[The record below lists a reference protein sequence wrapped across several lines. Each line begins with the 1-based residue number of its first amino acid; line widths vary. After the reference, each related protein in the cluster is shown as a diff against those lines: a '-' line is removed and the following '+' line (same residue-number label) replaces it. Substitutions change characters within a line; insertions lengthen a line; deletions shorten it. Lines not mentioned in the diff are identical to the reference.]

1 MSLIATI
8 PVARSSAGPFA
19 PRISPPFRVRLR
31 NPPLNPTFRLSL
43 SARITFRAWQPFPR
57 IPPASAA
64 SRVGA
69 IRNSPPAPFG
79 AFRSWRIRL
88 SATAEAGGAAEA
100 ESAPGSLA
108 LPAEGIQ
115 ERRREAA
122 GEEGEGT
129 GFWGEGTGR
138 DEEGGNGEES
148 AEGVSGEGEGGEEEG
163 GEEGGEGE
171 GGEEG
176 EEGEGGEDWVRMA
189 ATEERGGGRGDSSNR
204 GEVEV
209 CWEGGEEGGVM
220 AATEDAVGICC
231 SANDLPNIHGVLKQ
245 RFADFIVNEVAP
257 DGTVVHLTHLHVPPA
272 LLAQE
277 QQAQQQA
284 RRREAESLGELVDAQ
299 GVLAQLR
306 QALGGSAE
314 GGGGLRDEEDARKLL
329 QLLEGIKGIQ
339 LWWKEKKRGGEED
352 RGEEG
357 GEEGSGEKRVEG
369 SVQGGEGEGVEAGK
383 GAPPPMPEPVV
394 FAASADKAYR
404 AAMHA
409 FIKSYP
415 FLVSDTIDAPQGPP
429 YRCVRLRFLP
439 PPALN
444 LKGAGGRAGE
454 RGGRG
459 EGGQRGGDG
468 RGWREG
474 RWGGKRG
481 GRGGKWGKRGRE
493 EWEGGDKKRG
503 RRDGGDGDGEDRGEG
518 GNGGEGEGRGG
529 EQGEEDQPAFDR
541 RGRKGADGVP
551 ATTARR
557 FLMCVPWRV
566 WDWIGLVP
574 RVEGEQGHQP
584 YLYPSFP
591 HPSST
596 PHPPGSTCR
605 RRTRTPT
612 LPVPLFPPPVFH
624 SPPPRFHVLK
634 ENKDTNEAMAL
645 VGRYLGVQSRALGFS
660 GSKDKRAVTVQRV
673 TVSNQSARKVASLNA
688 KLFGIR
694 VGDYRLVDQ
703 PLVLGQLAGNR
714 FIVTLRAV
722 RASSLDAITAAAEGL
737 RSHGII
743 NYFGLQRFGVG
754 PVATH
759 TLSGLKRNPR
769 NLVQALG
776 FIPRTMR
783 LMYVHSFQIY
793 LWNHAASH
801 LCPSLMNP
809 PSFTPLPPPF
819 PSLIP
824 PCQVRAQLSELPV
837 EPCRLTPH
845 QDVWLHPSGGRLHPS
860 GSSVAAAA
868 AAAAGRAAGV
878 GAEGPGMRGTDAE
891 AEAEEAAA
899 VAVEA
904 RAEGEEVRVVSE
916 EEAERGVYSIDQV
929 VLPLPGCSI
938 QYPTNS
944 TAEVFHSL
952 AAKDGIDLYTSKH
965 SVKEYSIERI
975 PGGYRRLLQRPSNY
989 NWRVLAYWRPTQVLA
1004 ETDLDRIAAAALATP
1019 APTPA
1024 TSAAAPVSA
1033 APPAAPSVDPAA
1045 DSNSTASA
1053 AAAAVGAA
1061 STDAPAASAS
1071 GDAAAT
1077 SGSDAPAVVEAAHLY
1092 YGFKQPG
1099 YKGALKQAQRGE
1111 EKAGVTAGAAALSG
1125 VEAATGEAG
1134 AGGEAAGTVPAVV
1147 VLASSDGVKLGRD
1160 ELERLGIGEGPIGAL
1175 VEGVDG
1181 GEGERGKGGAEAG
1194 AVTEEAEKAEGIV
1207 ESETEKGE
1215 EEGGDEKEVKQGE
1228 LDAAAGSGEGEGQ
1241 VAGRRGERGVE
1252 GAAHEGVRVAL
1263 QVEFTLP
1270 ASGYATMAIRE
1281 LLKSSTAVSV
1291 TNDAGVH
1298 KVFNDREDGQG

>member
-64 SRVGA
+64 CRVGA

-100 ESAPGSLA
+100 ESAPGALA
-108 LPAEGIQ
+108 LPAEEIQ

-129 GFWGEGTGR
+129 GFRGEGTGKDEEER
-138 DEEGGNGEES
+138 GNGKESAERVSGEEEGGEEECGEE
-148 AEGVSGEGEGGEEEG
+148 ECGEEGGEEEG

-171 GGEEG
+171 D
-176 EEGEGGEDWVRMA
+176 GEDWVRMA
-189 ATEERGGGRGDSSNR
+189 ATEES
-204 GEVEV
+204 
-209 CWEGGEEGGVM
+209 
-220 AATEDAVGICC
+220 VGICC
-231 SANDLPNIHGVLKQ
+231 YANDLPGIHGVLKQ

-272 LLAQE
+272 LLVQE

-306 QALGGSAE
+306 QALGGSGE
-314 GGGGLRDEEDARKLL
+314 GEGGGGGGLRDEDDARKLL

-339 LWWKEKKRGGEED
+339 LWWKEKKRAGEE
-352 RGEEG
+352 GEKEG
-357 GEEGSGEKRVEG
+357 GEEGAGGERAEG
-369 SVQGGEGEGVEAGK
+369 SVQGGEVGKMGEVGEAGG

-394 FAASADKAYR
+394 FAASADKA
-404 AAMHA
+404 
-409 FIKSYP
+409 
-415 FLVSDTIDAPQGPP
+415 
-429 YRCVRLRFLP
+429 
-439 PPALN
+439 
-444 LKGAGGRAGE
+444 
-454 RGGRG
+454 
-459 EGGQRGGDG
+459 
-468 RGWREG
+468 
-474 RWGGKRG
+474 
-481 GRGGKWGKRGRE
+481 
-493 EWEGGDKKRG
+493 
-503 RRDGGDGDGEDRGEG
+503 
-518 GNGGEGEGRGG
+518 
-529 EQGEEDQPAFDR
+529 
-541 RGRKGADGVP
+541 
-551 ATTARR
+551 
-557 FLMCVPWRV
+557 
-566 WDWIGLVP
+566 
-574 RVEGEQGHQP
+574 
-584 YLYPSFP
+584 
-591 HPSST
+591 
-596 PHPPGSTCR
+596 
-605 RRTRTPT
+605 
-612 LPVPLFPPPVFH
+612 
-624 SPPPRFHVLK
+624 FHVLK

-645 VGRYLGVQSRALGFS
+645 VGRYLGVQPRALGFS
-660 GSKDKRAVTVQRV
+660 GTKDKRAVTVQRV

-722 RASSLDAITAAAEGL
+722 RAPSVDAITAAAEGL
-737 RSHGII
+737 GSHGII

-759 TLSGLKRNPR
+759 TVGAALLRGDWQGAVDLLLKPRDGDILSAPGSALSYTFQHASHTPFSMPLSSSESLPPTISPLATSPSSSSLPFSAWQLSGLKRNPR

-783 LMYVHSFQIY
+783 LMFETTTIPFLLFPPSLFLMTIAQLSEVPVEPLLLPLDFLSSRVILLPPPHPHFTMNPSPLPLPSLFNMTRYVHSYQSY

-801 LCPSLMNP
+801 RIKTYGSTRVVAGDLVLCSP
-809 PSFTPLPPPF
+809 PS
-819 PSLIP
+819 
-824 PCQVRAQLSELPV
+824 
-837 EPCRLTPH
+837 
-845 QDVWLHPSGGRLHPS
+845 
-860 GSSVAAAA
+860 AAAA
-868 AAAAGRAAGV
+868 AAAAATAAAAAAGSAAGV
-878 GAEGPGMRGTDAE
+878 GTEVAGMRGTEAE

-916 EEAERGVYSIDQV
+916 EEAERGVYTINQV
-929 VLPLPGCSI
+929 VLPLPGCAI
-938 QYPTNS
+938 EYPTNS
-944 TAEVFHSL
+944 TAQVFHSL
-952 AAKDGIDLYTSKH
+952 AAKDGIDLFTSKH

-975 PGGYRRLLQRPSNY
+975 PGGYRRLLQRPSDY

-1019 APTPA
+1019 APTPT
-1024 TSAAAPVSA
+1024 TSATAAASA
-1033 APPAAPSVDPAA
+1033 APPAAPSVGPAA
-1045 DSNSTASA
+1045 DSNSTAA
-1053 AAAAVGAA
+1053 AAAAGAGA
-1061 STDAPAASAS
+1061 VSTDAPAATAS
-1071 GDAAAT
+1071 GDAAAM
-1077 SGSDAPAVVEAAHLY
+1077 SGSDAPAVVEAAHVY

-1111 EKAGVTAGAAALSG
+1111 EKAGVTAGGAPLSG

-1134 AGGEAAGTVPAVV
+1134 AGGEAAGPVPAVV
-1147 VLASSDGVKLGRD
+1147 VLASSEGVRLGRD

-1175 VEGVDG
+1175 VEGGDG
-1181 GEGERGKGGAEAG
+1181 EEGGPERGEAEAG
-1194 AVTEEAEKAEGIV
+1194 AATEDGEKAEGVV
-1207 ESETEKGE
+1207 ESEMENGKD
-1215 EEGGDEKEVKQGE
+1215 EGGDEKEKVLQGE
-1228 LDAAAGSGEGEGQ
+1228 QGAGAGNGEGKGQ
-1241 VAGRRGERGVE
+1241 AAGRRGERGVE
-1252 GAAHEGVRVAL
+1252 GAAEEGVRVAL

-1281 LLKSSTAVSV
+1281 LLKSSTAVSA
-1291 TNDAGVH
+1291 TNHVP
-1298 KVFNDREDGQG
+1298 